1 MTDLSI
7 GLELIYSLNDQKDVH
22 MTISFEPRV
31 RRSCVRLT
39 FRLTL
44 LSNCEALVLHFY
56 CCKVS
61 ERFH

>member
-7 GLELIYSLNDQKDVH
+7 GLELIYSLNDQRCAR
-22 MTISFEPRV
+22 TISFEPRV
-31 RRSCVRLT
+31 RRSFVRLT